1 MAFFNVDDQLHGHP
15 KVRAAGL
22 HAFGLWTV
30 AGSHC
35 RGYKSDGFV
44 PAWFVGQWP
53 SGKKLA
59 ARLVDAGLW
68 HTDGHDCQECPQPEE
83 KDGYVFHDWLDIN
96 TSAEDVEKQ
105 REQQRKRQQKRR
117 AKLYALRDDEDEQH
131 A

>member
-1 MAFFNVDDQLHGHP
+1 
-15 KVRAAGL
+15 
-22 HAFGLWTV
+22 V

-53 SGKKLA
+53 QGKRLA
-59 ARLVDAGLW
+59 ARLVEARLWHDAG
-68 HTDGHDCQECPQPEE
+68 HTCHECPQPEE

-117 AKLYALRDDEDEQH
+117 AKLYALRDEEDEQH